1 MGAVPVDPE
10 EKTTTVSEPISTDLA
25 AREKRVS
32 ARVHLG
38 PQLWLL
44 VAALVLYVVSLVLPQ
59 AGQVRGYEVLFQLEP
74 AQEAGIK
81 VTEYIY
87 SILVFLGVGVL
98 TTLVLI
104 TRRTALA
111 SLAWMFTTVGFAYSI
126 FALWLRQTRPS
137 SEDGV
142 EMNIGFWFSLLAVGL
157 AFLAFAFVVLRRSPE
172 QAEIARARAQA
183 DSLDEVGRMQQE
195 ANFSTEQNPLLQDD
209 RRARASERHRPE
221 EGGQG

>member
-1 MGAVPVDPE
+1 M
-10 EKTTTVSEPISTDLA
+10 SEPTSTDLA

-38 PQLWLL
+38 SQLWLL

-74 AQEAGIK
+74 AREAGIK
-81 VTEYIY
+81 ITEYVY
-87 SILVFLGVGVL
+87 SVLVFIGVGVL

-126 FALWLRQTRPS
+126 FAVWLRQTRANAD
-137 SEDGV
+137 DGV
-142 EMNIGFWFSLLAVGL
+142 EMNIGFWLSLLAVGL

-172 QAEIARARAQA
+172 QTEIARARAQA
-183 DSLDEVGRMQQE
+183 DTLDEVGRLQQDVNVTAE
-195 ANFSTEQNPLLQDD
+195 TNPLLQDD
-209 RRARASERHRPE
+209 RRARATERHRP
-221 EGGQG
+221 QGEQQA

>member
-1 MGAVPVDPE
+1 MGAVPVDSE

-126 FALWLRQTRPS
+126 FALWLRQTRPT

>member
-1 MGAVPVDPE
+1 MGAVPVDSE

>member
-1 MGAVPVDPE
+1 M
-10 EKTTTVSEPISTDLA
+10 SESTSTDLA
-25 AREKRVS
+25 AREKRAS
-32 ARVHLG
+32 ARVYLG
-38 PQLWLL
+38 KQLWLL

-59 AGQVRGYEVLFQLEP
+59 AGQVRGYEVLFQLAP

-81 VTEYIY
+81 ITEYVY

-126 FALWLRQTRPS
+126 FAVWLRQTRPTA
-137 SEDGV
+137 EDGV
-142 EMNIGFWFSLLAVGL
+142 EMNIGFWLSLLAVGL
-157 AFLAFAFVVLRRSPE
+157 AFLGFAFVVLRRSPE

-183 DSLDEVGRMQQE
+183 DPLDEVGRMQQD
-195 ANFSTEQNPLLQDD
+195 ANFAAETNPLLQDD
-209 RRARASERHRPE
+209 RRARASERHRP
-221 EGGQG
+221 QDDPQS